1 MSSSSQTIDLY
12 CDALAQYLSGR
23 EWQESIEMFVKA
35 NCEKFTS
42 DRLADSDGGYSH
54 DHYELW
60 KTFQEIVEQIL
71 EMALSNVG
79 GSITKLEK
87 ALDKIL
93 NQPIKGPRDE
103 VFKHILD
110 QLLSYNDFSSFS
122 SMMNTASTI
131 YEIND
136 SRDNDREV
144 DDGIHFVNE
153 ARQGYDDSKSNYAYN
168 KNYNDLV
175 SFGFDESSIEYA
187 IKKNS
192 NASLEELVMILS
204 KLQSEMADNK
214 VAPAKTCHHKKNK
227 NHGPKNSNFLSKF
240 PHLEEFSK
248 HVNEEPIELHAKFV
262 MANSVLDTFHEGVSV
277 SNSVIFML
285 QWASQMKE
293 LLDCISLAF
302 NEKIAFEDVKS
313 IHEHGLIQWYIEL
326 EHLRKSIESQES
338 AGAMI
343 NDSEMKRLAE
353 LNEIASMG
361 TEDEQLL
368 HNLIIRHDEVQKQ
381 VNDLHVKCGALVTP
395 GSGIKRED
403 LEELYLYLK
412 EKVASGVNLESITD
426 EMHEKV
432 YSTVASS
439 KGAEVINTLLD
450 MHLLEDEQSLLKE
463 KINSLLN
470 SPSRNNFADE
480 KLSYKSEINDSFATA
495 SPKSSA
501 IELNH
506 EDKNNNVY
514 LEQLKLKHKNSL
526 QILKNSIQMEKS
538 RKLNELNARLKQRRE
553 LNNDPAEDQPIMDD
567 IADVN
572 SKYDLVTDNLLSGFK
587 KKCIYELKAV
597 KLKGE
602 PLTSDEKDECYRQA
616 ANALKQ
622 RYERDRKNL
631 LESLEM
637 EKTNGRTKILEK
649 LSKRR
654 MNAKNKHEVD
664 DIEEQCA
671 NELKIH
677 NQSFDDQIL
686 NTLAPKQMEIL
697 LGLASIYMD
706 HDTLKELESSPK
718 GRKLN
723 SSSIDE
729 DDDYL
734 EDSGGK
740 DTTFLC
746 DWINGTVDIAG
757 MYTSAGIQVQRNL
770 YQENSEQIDL
780 SKIIDTYDANN
791 EVKDNEEDKVIIDI
805 SSRLTSVVVDAYC
818 NQLSNPTIKSSDMAS
833 YIKDN
838 IINQFTKS
846 KGDYDEML
854 KRAQLSCKNNLDM
867 RRNKKKEEKDSFDE
881 EALTV
886 RLANPFSKI
895 NNLKKSP
902 LKESYAYSQVGFVP
916 KSKAGV
922 VLPALK
928 AGNSFNIPLP
938 KINNQMVLDDILHI
952 DARDRI
958 KHTYDIKEQ
967 QLIDDLRNK
976 MELKKKL
983 LETRLEKKRDQRR
996 NLFEEVDKNSP
1007 NKQADVRNFVVNE
1020 IDEDLDQTESQLEH
1034 LEAAFK
1040 EVVNLLKNQTTVD
1053 TIDRVD
1059 IMALSDAMESISK
1072 GEKITSLPISDHE
1085 MLNSHS
1091 MKEFDHEKVHMQD
1104 EVKRISSMY
1113 NEEKQ
1118 KHDLMLRM
1126 QQARQKHT
1134 LQRKLLERKN
1144 QNSSST
1150 TDIHEFQTNTLN
1162 QFSPNSSSQPVIR
1175 GMDSDKFISP
1185 MKLSSYSNR
1194 GLNLTPIMR
1203 K

>member
-1 MSSSSQTIDLY
+1 MSTSSQVIDLY

-35 NCEKFTS
+35 NCGKFTS

-103 VFKHILD
+103 IFKHILD
-110 QLLSYNDFSSFS
+110 QLLSYNDFNSFS
-122 SMMNTASTI
+122 TMMNTASKI
-131 YEIND
+131 YEIED
-136 SRDNDREV
+136 SNEREV
-144 DDGIHFVNE
+144 DDGIHFVNKG
-153 ARQGYDDSKSNYAYN
+153 RQSYNDSKSNHIYN
-168 KNYNDLV
+168 KNYSDLI

-187 IKKNS
+187 IKNNS
-192 NASLEELVMILS
+192 NANLEELVMILS
-204 KLQSEMADNK
+204 KLQSETADNK
-214 VAPAKTCHHKKNK
+214 VAPSKTSDFNK
-227 NHGPKNSNFLSKF
+227 NSKNNSKNSNFVSKF

-248 HVNEEPIELHAKFV
+248 YVNEEPIELHAKFV
-262 MANSVLDTFHEGVSV
+262 MANSVLDTFHEGISI

-285 QWASQMKE
+285 QWASQMRE
-293 LLDCISLAF
+293 LLDSITLAF
-302 NEKIAFEDVKS
+302 NEKIEFEDVKS

-326 EHLRKSIESQES
+326 EQLRKSIESQES
-338 AGAMI
+338 TGAMI

-353 LNEIASMG
+353 LNKIASMG

-381 VNDLHVKCGALVTP
+381 VNDLHAKCGALVTP

-432 YSTVASS
+432 YSTVSSS
-439 KGAEVINTLLD
+439 KGTEVINTLLD

-470 SPSRNNFADE
+470 SPSRNSYEDE
-480 KLSYKSEINDSFATA
+480 KLSYKSDTNDAIVHVA
-495 SPKSSA
+495 SPKFVGTET
-501 IELNH
+501 IN
-506 EDKNNNVY
+506 EDKNNNNVY
-514 LEQLKLKHKNSL
+514 LEQLKFNHKNSL
-526 QILKNSIQMEKS
+526 QILKNSIQVEKS
-538 RKLNELNARLKQRRE
+538 RKLNELNARLKKRRE
-553 LNNDPAEDQPIMDD
+553 MNIDPAEEQQIMDD
-567 IADVN
+567 ITDIN
-572 SKYDLVTDNLLSGFK
+572 SKYDLVTDSILSGFK

-602 PLTSDEKDECYRQA
+602 QLSGEEKDECYRQA

-631 LESLEM
+631 LESLES
-637 EKTNGRTKILEK
+637 ERLNGRAKILEK
-649 LSKRR
+649 LNQRR
-654 MNAKNKHEVD
+654 MKAKDKYEID
-664 DIEEQCA
+664 KIEEELT
-671 NELKIH
+671 NELVAH

-697 LGLASIYMD
+697 LGLASVYMD
-706 HDTLKELESSPK
+706 HDAVKELESSPK
-718 GRKLN
+718 GKKIN

-740 DTTFLC
+740 EMTKYLC
-746 DWINGTVDIAG
+746 DWINGTVDVAG

-770 YQENSEQIDL
+770 YQENRDHADISKLIDN
-780 SKIIDTYDANN
+780 YDENS
-791 EVKDNEEDKVIIDI
+791 EVKENEEDKVIIDM
-805 SSRLTSVVVDAYC
+805 SSQLTSVVVDAYC
-818 NQLSNPTIKSSDMAS
+818 NQISNPTIKSSDMAS

-838 IINQFTKS
+838 IINEFTKS
-846 KGDYDEML
+846 KGNYDEML
-854 KRAQLSCKNNLDM
+854 KRAQLSSQNKLNM
-867 RRNKKKEEKDSFDE
+867 RRNKLKEEKSSYE
-881 EALTV
+881 EDTLTI
-886 RLANPFSKI
+886 RLANPFSQI

-902 LKESYAYSQVGFVP
+902 LKESYAYNQVGFVP

-928 AGNSFNIPLP
+928 AGHSSNFPLP
-938 KINNQMVLDDILHI
+938 KINNQMILGDIQDLDTK
-952 DARDRI
+952 DRI
-958 KHTYDIKEQ
+958 KHAYDVKEQ

-976 MELKKKL
+976 MELKKKF

-996 NLFEEVDKNSP
+996 NLFEEVDRTSP
-1007 NKQADVRNFVVNE
+1007 AKQSDVRNFVVDE
-1020 IDEDLDQTESQLEH
+1020 IDEDLNHTEKQLEH

-1040 EVVNLLKNQTTVD
+1040 EVVSLIKNQSTVD

-1059 IMALSDAMESISK
+1059 IVALSDAMESISK
-1072 GEKITSLPISDHE
+1072 GEKVTSLPLSDDDNGNH
-1085 MLNSHS
+1085 L
-1091 MKEFDHEKVHMQD
+1091 KKFDHEKIHMQD

-1118 KHDLMLRM
+1118 KHDLMLKM
-1126 QQARQKHT
+1126 QQARQKHS

-1150 TDIHEFQTNTLN
+1150 TDINEFQANTLN
-1162 QFSPNSSSQPVIR
+1162 HFSPNSTSQPVIK
-1175 GMDSDKFISP
+1175 GIDSDKFTSP
-1185 MKLSSYSNR
+1185 MKLSTYNNR